1 MSCEG
6 RTTLARGVGCR
17 TSNIPQLRFS
27 FGRDNG
33 TGDDRSLASSHMAS
47 RAVVGTLRRGLS
59 RGRRAPPAA
68 VGSSD
73 VARDARDPFEPLGS
87 RWRELEHVRRDWAHR
102 RPTTS
107 RGEESGFGAGWEV
120 RRAFSSSSAAFTSG
134 RDARK
139 DIDDETSSSSSSSSS
154 SSPVAEAGAPT
165 GPRVNSDSS
174 MWDVAGFLGE
184 NRRVAGICVTTALLM
199 AGHSCVAP
207 VLPMFAEEFGASAA
221 QVGATLSAFALARL
235 VLNVPFGALAD
246 SRRAQTLMVAGPLI
260 TAAGMLGSAQ
270 CEWGGLPELFFWRFV
285 AGAGS
290 AAYAAGAQATL
301 ADLSHRSNRARVLGA
316 NQAAV
321 LAGAAFG
328 PVVGGFISGAP
339 MELGVRAP
347 FAAVGA
353 TCALAGWHAAAT
365 APETLRDAT
374 NFGGRNSNGTE
385 TRPKTAATEDG
396 EAEREVAAAATGD
409 VNVASSAGDEEGAIG
424 ASEDRGGENAETSLR
439 ETLRRR
445 DFLAVSGLNAAL
457 FFSGAGGRATLL
469 PLLAVQEHGYTPA
482 GLGALFTAMAATSA
496 LGIGPGAF
504 LVRLVWSDQS
514 HRAVRRGIRRRRRRR
529 RNRDRPERVPRR
541 RHRVGVGALAHGTGA
556 RGVRDGGVAGARA
569 SRRALRVPNL
579 RRRRFARRAGG
590 ARRARGLRRRG
601 SRAGGERRGARGVG
615 VGVHGGGQ
623 GRGRQDARQSVG

>member
-1 MSCEG
+1 MSNVEYSAVEVFFWQG
-6 RTTLARGVGCR
+6 QRNWRRPLARFLPHGVASG
-17 TSNIPQLRFS
+17 
-27 FGRDNG
+27 GRN
-33 TGDDRSLASSHMAS
+33 
-47 RAVVGTLRRGLS
+47 
-59 RGRRAPPAA
+59 PAA

-107 RGEESGFGAGWEV
+107 RGEESGFSAGWEV

-139 DIDDETSSSSSSSSS
+139 DIDDETSSSSSSS

-246 SRRAQTLMVAGPLI
+246 SRGRKPLMVAGPLI

-504 LVRLVWSDQS
+504 LSDS
-514 HRAVRRGIRRRRRRR
+514 FGRTKVIAPCVAASAVAVAVVGTATDPNVFLGAAIAWALAHSLMGPAPAAYATEVSPERGRAVALSAYRTFG
-529 RNRDRPERVPRR
+529 DVGLLVGPVALGALADC
-541 RHRVGVGALAHGTGA
+541 VGVGPALAANGGVLAASALAFTAAARGEGA
-556 RGVRDGGVAGARA
+556 RTRDNR
-569 SRRALRVPNL
+569 
-579 RRRRFARRAGG
+579 
-590 ARRARGLRRRG
+590 
-601 SRAGGERRGARGVG
+601 
-615 VGVHGGGQ
+615 
-623 GRGRQDARQSVG
+623 

>member
-154 SSPVAEAGAPT
+154 PVAEAGAPT
-165 GPRVNSDSS
+165 GPRVHSDSS

-246 SRRAQTLMVAGPLI
+246 SRGRKPLMVAGPLI

-374 NFGGRNSNGTE
+374 NFGRRNSNGTE

-504 LVRLVWSDQS
+504 LSDS
-514 HRAVRRGIRRRRRRR
+514 FGRTKVIAPCVAASAVAVAVVGTATDPNVFLGAAIAWALAHSLMGPAPAAYATEVSPERGRAVALSAYRTFG
-529 RNRDRPERVPRR
+529 DVGLLVGPVALGALADC
-541 RHRVGVGALAHGTGA
+541 VGVGPALAANGGVLAASALAFTAAARGEGA
-556 RGVRDGGVAGARA
+556 RTRDNR
-569 SRRALRVPNL
+569 
-579 RRRRFARRAGG
+579 
-590 ARRARGLRRRG
+590 
-601 SRAGGERRGARGVG
+601 
-615 VGVHGGGQ
+615 
-623 GRGRQDARQSVG
+623 

>member
-1 MSCEG
+1 
-6 RTTLARGVGCR
+6 
-17 TSNIPQLRFS
+17 
-27 FGRDNG
+27 
-33 TGDDRSLASSHMAS
+33 
-47 RAVVGTLRRGLS
+47 
-59 RGRRAPPAA
+59 
-68 VGSSD
+68 
-73 VARDARDPFEPLGS
+73 
-87 RWRELEHVRRDWAHR
+87 
-102 RPTTS
+102 
-107 RGEESGFGAGWEV
+107 
-120 RRAFSSSSAAFTSG
+120 
-134 RDARK
+134 
-139 DIDDETSSSSSSSSS
+139 
-154 SSPVAEAGAPT
+154 
-165 GPRVNSDSS
+165 
-174 MWDVAGFLGE
+174 MWDFAGFLGE

-246 SRRAQTLMVAGPLI
+246 SCGRKPLMVAGPLI

-374 NFGGRNSNGTE
+374 NFGRRNSNVTE

-424 ASEDRGGENAETSLR
+424 ANEDRGGENAETSLR

-504 LVRLVWSDQS
+504 LSDS
-514 HRAVRRGIRRRRRRR
+514 FGRTKVIAPCVAASAVAVAVVGTATDPNVFLGAAIAWALAHSLMGPAPAAYATEVSPERGRAVALSAYRTFG
-529 RNRDRPERVPRR
+529 DVGLLVGPVALGALADC
-541 RHRVGVGALAHGTGA
+541 VGVGPALAANGGVLAASALAFTAAARGEGA
-556 RGVRDGGVAGARA
+556 RTRDNR
-569 SRRALRVPNL
+569 
-579 RRRRFARRAGG
+579 
-590 ARRARGLRRRG
+590 
-601 SRAGGERRGARGVG
+601 
-615 VGVHGGGQ
+615 
-623 GRGRQDARQSVG
+623 